1 MGLQNTAHYL
11 QSKGRGNDTM
21 LVHMTPREVKGLQD
35 LALAAGGSLTINPD
49 TGLPEAGFLEQMLPV
64 VAAAGLTYL
73 TAGAAAPTLTAALG
87 GSAMA
92 GGIAAGALSGAAI
105 SGGMAAMQGKNVE
118 QAALMGG
125 LGGGLSGGLGAYDA
139 ANVFNAPNL
148 LADASQQAATTAGTQ
163 AATQAGTQAVTDAG
177 TQAAAG
183 GFTPTDPYL
192 GSVPPTPTAPPPVA
206 PTQAGIDASQLK
218 GQARIDALNKLDPSA
233 TAFGQAPGIN
243 AEQAMF
249 RAENL
254 ANPSELGDIY
264 KPITQSNI
272 KTQMPGSDSYY
283 SGLGSGTMDTVKK
296 AAIQGLPAVAGAM
309 GSETYDQQQFN
320 PQDPYNSRLRRI
332 SPDFRAYEP
341 PRPNPYYS
349 AQYPTYAAEG
359 GIMQSYQAGGPVER
373 MSQMNTAMNPQGGLY
388 PMGMI
393 DKTQY
398 ATPIQRPVS
407 SEMVMNDSAYERSN
421 PMLMN
426 TGGPTKLPKG
436 DPGIYTDTNPTTRGQ
451 DAFTAALTRLNSAQ
465 KRANIKGL
473 PVLKAAAE
481 PLGNVE
487 TAARGGIMSSLGG
500 YSDGGRM
507 LKGPGDGMSDSIPAS
522 IGNKQPARLA
532 DGEFVVPADVVSHL
546 GNGSTDAGARKL
558 YSMMDKIRKARTGKK
573 KQAPAV
579 KADRYMPA

>member
-1 MGLQNTAHYL
+1 MGLHQTAHYL
-11 QSKGRGNDTM
+11 KTKGRGKDTE
-21 LVHMTPREVKGLQD
+21 LVHMTPREIKGLQ
-35 LALAAGGSLTINPD
+35 ALAMAHGGSLTINPT
-49 TGLPEAGFLEQMLPV
+49 TGLPEAGFLEDILPI

-87 GSAMA
+87 GSTMA

-105 SGGMAAMQGKNVE
+105 SGGMAAIQGKDVG

-125 LGGGLSGGLGAYDA
+125 LGGGISGGLGAYDA

-148 LADASQQAATTAGTQ
+148 LSDASQQVVQ
-163 AATQAGTQAVTDAG
+163 VNPTDA
-177 TQAAAG
+177 AG
-183 GFTPTDPYL
+183 LMKEGFK
-192 GSVPPTPTAPPPVA
+192 VAPTPTPDVDVFSGLAGQPTVAPGTMPPGLTDVTVA
-206 PTQAGIDASQLK
+206 PTQAGTAASQLK

-233 TAFGQAPGIN
+233 NAFGQAPGIN

-254 ANPSELGDIY
+254 ANPSEVGDIY
-264 KPITQSNI
+264 KPITQSTV
-272 KTQMPGSDSYY
+272 KTQMPSSDSYY
-283 SGLGSGTMDTVKK
+283 GNLGPDNYIQKAGIQALPVLGLMQD
-296 AAIQGLPAVAGAM
+296 
-309 GSETYDQQQFN
+309 EQQQVG
-320 PQDPYNSRLRRI
+320 PADDYQSPLRRL
-332 SPDFRAYEP
+332 SPNFRAYEP

-349 AQYPTYAAEG
+349 ARYAAQG
-359 GIMQSYQAGGPVER
+359 GIMQAGGSVDDEL
-373 MSQMNTAMNPQGGLY
+373 GGDY
-388 PMGMI
+388 SAMGMNQGNLQ
-393 DKTQY
+393 KGLFGMGY
-398 ATPIQRPVS
+398 AP
-407 SEMVMNDSAYERSN
+407 
-421 PMLMN
+421 
-426 TGGPTKLPKG
+426 GGVTKLPKG
-436 DPGIYTDTNPTTRGQ
+436 DPGIYKDDNPTTRGQ
-451 DAFTAALTRLNSAQ
+451 DSFTAALTRLNSAQ

-473 PVLKAAAE
+473 PALKAVAE

-487 TAARGGIMSSLGG
+487 TAAKGGVMSGLGG

-507 LKGPGDGMSDSIPAS
+507 LKGPGDGMSDSIPGV

-579 KADRYMPA
+579 KADKYMPA